1 MTTAAPD
8 PEYGNR
14 SSLWRGQR
22 FPEKEG
28 LDVNDRNMMLEATRL
43 TRAGRLSEATALLQR
58 MLGGETKPHLSVD
71 TTGDFISA
79 GHALP
84 IVDAKTRLSA
94 RRTVRF

>member
-1 MTTAAPD
+1 MDAIV
-8 PEYGNR
+8 
-14 SSLWRGQR
+14 
-22 FPEKEG
+22 PEKEG
-28 LDVNDRNMMLEATRL
+28 LHVNDRLNPNMMLEATRL

-84 IVDAKTRLSA
+84 IVDAKTETISETDRPLLGA
-94 RRTVRF
+94 ETFDFLGFTFI